1 MSERFAGLV
10 REARLRPE
18 FAGVYPQIRPG
29 LWLIAATIASARKHE
44 DPPPPLRERLL
55 PEEHFEFRGGDST
68 PRHGDRTRSSD
79 ESEWRSGGLA
89 NSE

>member
-29 LWLIAATIASARKHE
+29 LWLIAATIASARRHE
-44 DPPPPLRERLL
+44 DPPPPLR
-55 PEEHFEFRGGDST
+55 
-68 PRHGDRTRSSD
+68 
-79 ESEWRSGGLA
+79 
-89 NSE
+89 